1 LIVRD
6 PAPIMRRMPSIDDKR
21 DSAALGP
28 VPRTSCTCGSL
39 RKASRRISQFYDA
52 ALSPIGIKST
62 QYSILSEIERGSVE
76 GPVTICELAIA
87 MVMDRSTLGHNL
99 RPLQR
104 DRLLVLRLEAHDR
117 RKRYV
122 ELTREGRSILRKA
135 RRIWKQAEGRFEK
148 TFGRER
154 AADLRTVLWHIANN
168 QDLKSLLVADGV

>member
-1 LIVRD
+1 
-6 PAPIMRRMPSIDDKR
+6 MPSVDVKPEPASR
-21 DSAALGP
+21 GP

-62 QYSILSEIERGSVE
+62 QFSILSEIERGSIE
-76 GPVTICELAIA
+76 GPVTMCELAAA

-104 DRLLVLRLEAHDR
+104 DRLLVLRLEPHDR

-122 ELTREGRSILRKA
+122 ELTKEGSSILRKA
-135 RRIWKQAEGRFEK
+135 RRIWKLAEGRFEK
-148 TFGRER
+148 TFGKEH
-154 AADLRTVLWHIANN
+154 AADLRTVLWRIANN
-168 QDLKSLLVADGV
+168 QELNSLLIADGV

>member
-1 LIVRD
+1 MANVD
-6 PAPIMRRMPSIDDKR
+6 VKR
-21 DSAALGP
+21 ESASRGP

-62 QYSILSEIERGSVE
+62 QFSILSEIERGSVE
-76 GPVTICELAIA
+76 GPVTMCELAAA

-104 DRLLVLRLEAHDR
+104 DRLLVLRLEPDDR

-122 ELTREGRSILRKA
+122 ELTKEGRSILRKA
-135 RRIWKQAEGRFEK
+135 RRIWKLAEGRFEK
-148 TFGRER
+148 TFGKEH

-168 QDLKSLLVADGV
+168 QELNSLLIADGV